1 MQCSEAIQVDRNE
14 GLPHDLMP
22 GVVPSSA
29 ISTTTLHTITL
40 EFLPVNPRGR
50 AKAHDALIA
59 IKGEA
64 QPCLCMAEKLF
75 NGQLLVERFQHRFC
89 LPFEHLNSGAVWL
102 QLPIEFIEGLSDEM
116 PMTAS
121 VVSVV
126 DEHRFNDVEQ

>member
-1 MQCSEAIQVDRNE
+1 
-14 GLPHDLMP
+14 MP
-22 GVVPSSA
+22 GPVPAST

-40 EFLPVNPRGR
+40 EFLPANPLGS

-59 IKGEA
+59 IKSEA
-64 QPCLCMAEKLF
+64 QSRLCMAEKLF

-126 DEHRFNDVEQ
+126 DEHRFNDIEQ